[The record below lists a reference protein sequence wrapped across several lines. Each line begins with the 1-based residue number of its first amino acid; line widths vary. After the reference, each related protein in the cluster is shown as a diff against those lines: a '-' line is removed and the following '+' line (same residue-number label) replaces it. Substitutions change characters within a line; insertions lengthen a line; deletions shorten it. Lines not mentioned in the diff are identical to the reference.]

1 MRKFFQKLEKWLFL
15 TFRDTKIAQVE
26 FDAFVVTFRKFT
38 MEIKSKS
45 SNFVLRT
52 MAMLHPNAQLYHCLS
67 AGDKE
72 TVHWFCTRIYTLVT
86 LLTTDV
92 GFANDI
98 EKAMQKYSKRLDKK
112 AESNAKAVVEDED
125 KAEQEAIQVD
135 IQYAKMSKKERK
147 QYQEALRDE
156 IRNIANENTNQDDKI

>member
-1 MRKFFQKLEKWLFL
+1 MRKLFQKLGNWFL
-15 TFRDTKIAQVE
+15 ITFRDTKIAQVE
-26 FDAFVVTFRKFT
+26 FEAFVVIFRRFT
-38 MEIKSKS
+38 MEIKTKS
-45 SNFVLRT
+45 SNFTLRT
-52 MAMLHPNAQLYHCLS
+52 ISMMHPNAQLYHCLS

-72 TVHWFCTRIYTLVT
+72 TVNWFCTRIYTLVT

-98 EKAMQKYSKRLDKK
+98 EKAMQKYSKRLYKK
-112 AESNAKAVVEDED
+112 ADSNAKSVSEEED

-147 QYQEALRDE
+147 QYQEALREE